1 MAIGVSTEDRIT
13 MGQRESDVLKI
24 LDGVRRGKHNQ
35 VEAARLLDLSAPTDR
50 RSSSLI
56 KVQRLSPEIADLQ
69 VFREGYFS
77 Q

>member
-1 MAIGVSTEDRIT
+1 LQDNEKSPQADTFAT
-13 MGQRESDVLKI
+13 FVL
-24 LDGVRRGKHNQ
+24 GG
-35 VEAARLLDLSAPTDR
+35 AAPTDR

-56 KVQRLSPEIADLQ
+56 KVQRSSPVIADLQ